1 MPVSNRLILLA
12 FLSLSCLELLLFSL
26 FGVIKAGEHWKPLDI
41 AGEGGTALMAACWM
55 LIVLG
60 SRPAGRVTLLLAL
73 GLAAVALGAW
83 ADCLDEF
90 FTVTSALR
98 FDKWLESALTPLGM
112 LLVTAGIM
120 AWRSE
125 QLQLS
130 EHMQRRERL
139 FREHRAFDRI
149 TQLADAHYLRQ
160 QMALERAAGQPGS
173 LVLLELA
180 GFQDLQRAHGK
191 READRMLQAVTHQL
205 LLNLRN
211 HDLLC
216 RYAGER
222 LAVLL
227 PGTPLLSAERVA
239 RHLQQMVGMTRF
251 HTGDGEARA
260 SLKLLSACA
269 ELDDE
274 PDAVLARLNREL
286 EGTASHASVA
296 LAT

>member
-12 FLSLSCLELLLFSL
+12 FLSLACAELLLFSL
-26 FGVIKAGEHWKPLDI
+26 FGVAKPGELWKPLDI

-55 LIVLG
+55 AIVLG

-90 FTVTSALR
+90 FTVTASLR

-160 QMALERAAGQPGS
+160 QMAIERAAGRPGA

-180 GFQDLQRAHGK
+180 GFQDLQRTHGK

-227 PGTPLLSAERVA
+227 PGTPLAVAERVA
-239 RHLQQMVGMTRF
+239 RHLQQMVGLTHF

-260 SLKLLSACA
+260 TLRLLSASA

-274 PDAVLARLNREL
+274 PEAVLARLNREL
-286 EGTASHASVA
+286 EGTALRATVA
-296 LAT
+296 LAA

>member
-12 FLSLSCLELLLFSL
+12 FVSLSCLELLLFSS
-26 FGVIKAGEHWKPLDI
+26 FGVIKPGEHWKPLDI
-41 AGEGGTALMAACWM
+41 AGEGGTALMATCWM
-55 LIVLG
+55 AIVLG
-60 SRPAGRVTLLLAL
+60 SRPAGRVTFLLAL

-120 AWRSE
+120 AWRTE

-160 QMALERAAGQPGS
+160 QMALERAAGQSGA

-211 HDLLC
+211 QDLLC

-227 PGTPLLSAERVA
+227 PGHSLVAAQRVA
-239 RHLQQMVGMTRF
+239 RHLQQMVSLTHF

-260 SLKLLSACA
+260 SLSLLSACA
-269 ELDDE
+269 ELDGE
-274 PDAVLARLNREL
+274 PDAVLARLNQAL
-286 EGTASHASVA
+286 EGTATHGSVA

>member
-12 FLSLSCLELLLFSL
+12 FLSLSCVELLLFSS
-26 FGVIKAGEHWKPLDI
+26 FGVAKPVEHWKLLDM

-55 LIVLG
+55 VIVLG
-60 SRPAGRVTLLLAL
+60 SRPAGRVTLLLTL

-90 FTVTSALR
+90 FAVTSPLR
-98 FDKWLESALTPLGM
+98 FDKWLESVLTPLGM
-112 LLVTAGIM
+112 LLVTAGIV
-120 AWRSE
+120 AWRTE

-160 QMALERAAGQPGS
+160 QMAIECAADRSGS

-180 GFQDLQRAHGK
+180 GFQNLQRTHGK

-211 HDLLC
+211 QDLLC

-227 PGTPLLSAERVA
+227 PGTPLVAAERAA
-239 RHLQQMVGMTRF
+239 RHLQQMVGLTHF

-260 SLKLLSACA
+260 TLTLLSACA
-269 ELDDE
+269 ELDDDA
-274 PDAVLARLNREL
+274 DAVLARLNREL
-286 EGTASHASVA
+286 EGEALRTTAA
-296 LAT
+296 LAA

>member
-12 FLSLSCLELLLFSL
+12 FISLSCLELLLFSS
-26 FGVIKAGEHWKPLDI
+26 FGVLKPAEHWKPLDI
-41 AGEGGTALMAACWM
+41 AGEGGTALMATCWM
-55 LIVLG
+55 AIVLG

-83 ADCLDEF
+83 ADGLDEF
-90 FTVTSALR
+90 FAVSSALR

-180 GFQDLQRAHGK
+180 GFQALQRTHGK

-227 PGTPLLSAERVA
+227 PGTPLLVAERVA
-239 RHLQQMVGMTRF
+239 RHLQQMVGLTHF
-251 HTGDGEARA
+251 HTGDGEARP
-260 SLKLLSACA
+260 SLRMLSACA

-274 PDAVLARLNREL
+274 PDAVLARLNRAL
-286 EGTASHASVA
+286 EGTASPASAA